1 MKNGTDANTFADAEL
16 RAGGFPDAG
25 ADSRAETCAVLRAVV
40 RADHGA
46 ETCAVI
52 YAERKLRK
60 RSVRRN
66 RRSNKVVSQKAYELS
81 ILYQHSTDLV
91 R

>member
-1 MKNGTDANTFADAEL
+1 MKNGTDVNKFAGAVRLTGHFADA
-16 RAGGFPDAG
+16 R
-25 ADSRAETCAVLRAVV
+25 AVLRAVV